1 MNKTRLLLA
10 ACLATLTGAL
20 PLAAPAA
27 TPEKLIAVNCASCHT
42 SPDDPGGP
50 LTRIAEQRKTPEGW
64 EMTLFRMQFLHDAPF
79 SDPDGGSR
87 EDVMRALV
95 KHFSDTQG
103 LAPEESARYRYMLER
118 RLDVID
124 VPEDPEYAVMCTR
137 CHSEARVGLQRRSQA
152 EWQHLV
158 HFHLAQFPTP
168 EYQAGGRDRDWIGT
182 AQHRTVPM
190 LAERDPLE
198 SEAWSKWQASSTP
211 ELSGRW
217 RVAGHMPG
225 KGAFDGIISAKSG
238 KGDGLELEMRGQFA
252 DGEPLEGKGRAIV
265 YTGYEW
271 RGALDVGDTRY
282 RQVLA
287 ANAAG
292 TELRGRM
299 YLDDHEESGIDIRA
313 VRDGGQTAV
322 IAVYPANMRAGSEQT
337 VTVVGL
343 GLNGKPELGAGIR
356 VSEVLAQDK
365 DRIVVKATADADA
378 AEGKRAVSVGK
389 ARLADALTLYRTIDR
404 IEVTPAYAIGRVGDG
419 GGSQPKEYAIF
430 EALAFGAGPDGTAG
444 TEDDM
449 PIGVVPAEWS
459 VEPWD
464 EKAASDGDV
473 RFAGQ
478 MDKDSGVF
486 TPAEAGPNPERKY
499 GTNNAGNLKVVAS
512 VRDGDNALRGEA
524 RLLVTVQ
531 RWNNPPI
538 R

>member
-1 MNKTRLLLA
+1 
-10 ACLATLTGAL
+10 
-20 PLAAPAA
+20 
-27 TPEKLIAVNCASCHT
+27 
-42 SPDDPGGP
+42 
-50 LTRIAEQRKTPEGW
+50 
-64 EMTLFRMQFLHDAPF
+64 MQFLHNAPF
-79 SDPDGGSR
+79 SDPDGGSQQ
-87 EDVMRALV
+87 DVMRALV
-95 KHFSDTQG
+95 KHFADTQG

-124 VPEDPEYAVMCTR
+124 LPEDPEYTVMCTR
-137 CHSEARVGLQRRSQA
+137 CHSEARVGLQRRSEE
-152 EWQHLV
+152 EWRHLV
-158 HFHLAQFPTP
+158 HFHLAQFPTT

-182 AQHRTVPM
+182 ALNRTVPM
-190 LAERDPLE
+190 LAGRYPLE
-198 SEAWSKWQASSTP
+198 SEAWSKWQAASKP
-211 ELSGRW
+211 ELDGRW
-217 RVAGHMPG
+217 RLAGHMPG
-225 KGAFDGIISAKSG
+225 KGAFDGIIVAKAAD
-238 KGDGLELEMRGQFA
+238 GDRLELEMRGQFA
-252 DGEPLEGKGRAIV
+252 DGEPLEGSGRAQI

-271 RGALDVGDTRY
+271 RGALDAGDTRY
-282 RQVLA
+282 RQVFA

-299 YLDDHEESGIDIRA
+299 YLDDHEESGIDIHA
-313 VRDGGQTAV
+313 VKDGGQTAV
-322 IAVYPANMRAGSEQT
+322 IAVYPPNIRAGSEQL

-343 GLNGKPELGAGIR
+343 GLSGKPQLGPGIR
-356 VSEVLAQDK
+356 VSEVLSQDK
-365 DRIVVKATADADA
+365 DRVVVKAAADGEA
-378 AEGKRAVSVGK
+378 AEGARQVSVGK
-389 ARLADALTLYRTIDR
+389 ATLPDALTVYRRIDR
-404 IEVTPAYAIGRVGDG
+404 IEVAPAYAIGRVGDA

-430 EALAFGAGPDGTAG
+430 EALAFGAGPDGTSG
-444 TEDDM
+444 TEDDL

-486 TPAEAGPNPERKY
+486 TPAEAGPNPARKY

-512 VRDGDNALRGEA
+512 VREGDSALRGEG